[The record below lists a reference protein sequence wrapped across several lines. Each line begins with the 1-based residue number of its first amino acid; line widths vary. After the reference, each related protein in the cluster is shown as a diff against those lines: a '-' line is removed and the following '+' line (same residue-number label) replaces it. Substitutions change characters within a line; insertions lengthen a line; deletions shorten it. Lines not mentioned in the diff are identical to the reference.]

1 MFEERERLMDYV
13 LDLTTITSGDAE
25 RVGEKGARLGELLGR
40 GFNVPAGFCVT
51 ARACEYFIAENGG
64 IGRALASLV
73 EEGRV
78 GSEAG
83 PDGDL
88 ERIRCLF
95 REARFPAG
103 LRDAILAGYDALNGK
118 GASRETPVA
127 VRSSCT
133 TEDLPGASFAGQY
146 HSFLCVRGREALLER
161 VKLTWASQW
170 GRSISAYRTAC
181 QCDFG
186 DSRMA
191 ILVQDMI
198 PSEFSGVIF
207 TANPVSSDAGQMVIN
222 ASWGLGESIV
232 SGIVSP
238 DTYVVEKGSF
248 EVLEREI
255 SDKRLEV
262 VDRPSGESGTVTVE
276 VEPEKASESTLMTA
290 DVIELCAL
298 GLEIEEVY
306 GFPQDIEWSSYGGEF
321 YVLQSRPI
329 TTLK

>member
-1 MFEERERLMDYV
+1 MMEYV
-13 LDLTTITSGDAE
+13 RDLATINAGDAE

-51 ARACEYFIAENGG
+51 ARACEYFISENGG
-64 IGRALASLV
+64 IDRALASLV
-73 EEGRV
+73 REEGGASGTGSDEELARV
-78 GSEAG
+78 RG
-83 PDGDL
+83 
-88 ERIRCLF
+88 LF
-95 REARFPAG
+95 RDALFPAA
-103 LRDAILAGYDALNGK
+103 LRDAILAGYDALNG

-127 VRSSCT
+127 VRSSST

-146 HSFLCVRGREALLER
+146 NTFLSIRGREALLER
-161 VKLTWASQW
+161 IKMAWASQW
-170 GRSISAYRTAC
+170 GRGISAYRTAC
-181 QCDFG
+181 ACRCNEVDP
-186 DSRMA
+186 RMA
-191 ILVQDMI
+191 ILVQEMI

-238 DTYVVEKGSF
+238 DTYIVAKGSF
-248 EVLEREI
+248 EILEREI

-276 VEPEKASESTLMTA
+276 VEPEKASEPTLLTA
-290 DVIELCAL
+290 DLIELCAL

-306 GFPQDIEWSSYGGEF
+306 GFPQDIEWTNYGDEF